1 MAKAM
6 GRLCPKLKG
15 LRTKPESSGA
25 INGTDRQRAEL
36 PELNKSVSKLC
47 VVRVGGTASDQL
59 MTAIAPSGCGYVARP
74 SCHRWQEASHPKKAM
89 EGRTTKDYWLAVS
102 PEPRD

>member
-36 PELNKSVSKLC
+36 PELNN
-47 VVRVGGTASDQL
+47 RVGGTASDQL